1 MEFMKLLFEE
11 CNQSENGEIC
21 LKHIKERKKLRK
33 YWKKR
38 KMCSKHLKFRKIL
51 PGWEFKS
58 KRKDLELL
66 ELLSLI
72 MEISLLPKK
81 LIKKLTKKINKM
93 HKKKYKGKNKHK
105 GKFVRD

>member
-1 MEFMKLLFEE
+1 
-11 CNQSENGEIC
+11 
-21 LKHIKERKKLRK
+21 
-33 YWKKR
+33 
-38 KMCSKHLKFRKIL
+38 MCSKHLKFRKIL